1 MNIRFFTIGFIG
13 EIHPF
18 KGLLAKGYFE
28 KLCRQGHNKRD
39 M

>member
-18 KGLLAKGYFE
+18 KGLLAKGYFGE
-28 KLCRQGHNKRD
+28 IVPPGT
-39 M
+39 